1 MKFKNIFQDKID
13 LALKLYKHLCTD
25 YDVEDLHK
33 YRVSLRKMLAYNQ
46 VFGVHLDEV
55 NAQIVSK
62 LLKNII
68 RPTSSL
74 RDLDL
79 FLIEIDVMRCSAQ
92 SKKKLLQIFT
102 SKRDL
107 LIDHFKDDAY
117 KKSLQELKVLTK
129 KNKLFEG
136 DFHKLDKITIL
147 KNISEK
153 LSKQFSSID
162 ENSSFEK
169 LHKQRIKFKRFRYA
183 LEMYLHYFSDEDPQL
198 ENLYDLKELQD
209 IFGIIQD
216 NSARIEFIEDVRNEF
231 EIHEIENLLSDL
243 NQKIKNAKQEL
254 FRMVRIK
261 NV

>member
-1 MKFKNIFQDKID
+1 VIVKFKNIFQDKID

-33 YRVSLRKMLAYNQ
+33 YRVTLRKMLAYNQ
-46 VFGVHLDEV
+46 VFGVHINEE
-55 NAQIVSK
+55 NSKMVSK

-79 FLIEIDVMRCSAQ
+79 FLIEIDSLKCSAQ
-92 SKKKLLQIFT
+92 TKVKLNQVFT
-102 SKRDL
+102 CKRDAL
-107 LIDHFKDDAY
+107 VVYFKDDEY
-117 KKSLQELKVLTK
+117 KKSLEELKVLTK
-129 KNKLFEG
+129 KNELFES
-136 DFHKLDKITIL
+136 DFRKLDKIAIL
-147 KNISEK
+147 QNMSEK
-153 LSKQFSSID
+153 LSKRFSLLD
-162 ENSSFEK
+162 ENSSLEK

-216 NSARIEFIEDVRNEF
+216 NSARIEFIEDVRHEF
-231 EIHEIENLLSDL
+231 ETHEIENLLSDL

-254 FRMVRIK
+254 FCMVG
-261 NV
+261 